1 MLWAWEVSPLEPN
14 TASRALSAL
23 AGESVAS
30 LGDSGAE
37 QVLSQLSRTEI
48 SLTLTNKLVPA
59 ASSEES
65 DTRSLLL
72 R

>member
-1 MLWAWEVSPLEPN
+1 MA
-14 TASRALSAL
+14 TRALSTL
-23 AGESVAS
+23 TGESVPS
-30 LGDSGAE
+30 LADSSAE
-37 QVLSQLSRTEI
+37 QVLSQLSKMEI
-48 SLTLTNKLVPA
+48 SLTLTGKLVPA